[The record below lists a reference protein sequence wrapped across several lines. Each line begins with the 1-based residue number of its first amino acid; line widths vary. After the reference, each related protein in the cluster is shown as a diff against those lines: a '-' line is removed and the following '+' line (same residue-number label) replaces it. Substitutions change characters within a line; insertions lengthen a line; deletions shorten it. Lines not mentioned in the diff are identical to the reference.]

1 MDRRF
6 LTVLGV
12 SLVFALVVS
21 SVFYQMT
28 ARSSNVKKTEASDQK
43 DVVVATRPLGVGW
56 MIKPA
61 DVKLMKVPSDGYP
74 KGAFAKVEDVLDRP
88 VISNVLLDEPILE
101 GRLAAK
107 GSGLGLAPTIPVGMR
122 AVTVRVND
130 VAGVAGFVLPGM
142 KVDVLVTGHPP
153 NGDGTMTTTC
163 LQNML
168 VLSAGQTMTPDSRG
182 QTIQAPTVTLLV
194 DPEQA
199 ETLTLAN
206 SEGRIQLVLRNS
218 SDYELN
224 SRGRTE
230 TLGSAKS
237 SSRLA
242 ASTSTEWAG
251 DEHPCPRHVG
261 GILPGEELQHG
272 GFLTSSTVDEV
283 RADRDQQQRP
293 ENVYAHRGAEH
304 RQNQARVDR
313 MTNERIGPARNELR
327 PLLARHRQ
335 APIAPEVPPRVDR
348 QAEAQQTQRG
358 AAPTEH
364 IGVGITL
371 RLREELSKRSGL
383 QHRDDQ

>member
-21 SVFYQMT
+21 SLLYQMT
-28 ARSSNVKKTEASDQK
+28 ARSSSAKKVEATDQK

-61 DVKLMKVPSDGYP
+61 DVKIDKVPADAFP
-74 KGAFAKVEDVLDRP
+74 KGAFNKVEDVLDRP

-153 NGDGTMTTTC
+153 NGGDGTETSTC

-206 SEGRIQLVLRNS
+206 SEGHIQLVLRNS
-218 SDYELN
+218 SDSTIEKTTGRFVSELY
-224 SRGRTE
+224 
-230 TLGSAKS
+230 GS
-237 SSRLA
+237 
-242 ASTSTEWAG
+242 
-251 DEHPCPRHVG
+251 PREPV
-261 GILPGEELQHG
+261 
-272 GFLTSSTVDEV
+272 
-283 RADRDQQQRP
+283 
-293 ENVYAHRGAEH
+293 
-304 RQNQARVDR
+304 
-313 MTNERIGPARNELR
+313 
-327 PLLARHRQ
+327 
-335 APIAPEVPPRVDR
+335 APV
-348 QAEAQQTQRG
+348 TQE
-358 AAPTEH
+358 AAPRAE
-364 IGVGITL
+364 
-371 RLREELSKRSGL
+371 
-383 QHRDDQ
+383 

>member
-28 ARSSNVKKTEASDQK
+28 ARSGNTKKVEATDQK

-61 DVKLMKVPSDGYP
+61 DVKIEKVPADAFP

-107 GSGLGLAPTIPVGMR
+107 GSGLGLAPTIPVGLR

-153 NGDGTMTTTC
+153 NAEGTMTTTC
-163 LQNML
+163 LQNIL

-182 QTIQAPTVTLLV
+182 ETIQAPTVTLLV

-218 SDYELN
+218 SDQTIEKTSGRFVSELYG
-224 SRGRTE
+224 SQRKPAATKPEAAPRPKKQVEVARAPAPPPDQIIVIRGTART
-230 TLGSAKS
+230 
-237 SSRLA
+237 
-242 ASTSTEWAG
+242 
-251 DEHPCPRHVG
+251 V
-261 GILPGEELQHG
+261 
-272 GFLTSSTVDEV
+272 EV
-283 RADRDQQQRP
+283 
-293 ENVYAHRGAEH
+293 
-304 RQNQARVDR
+304 
-313 MTNERIGPARNELR
+313 MPARTNN
-327 PLLARHRQ
+327 
-335 APIAPEVPPRVDR
+335 
-348 QAEAQQTQRG
+348 
-358 AAPTEH
+358 
-364 IGVGITL
+364 
-371 RLREELSKRSGL
+371 
-383 QHRDDQ
+383 

>member
-28 ARSSNVKKTEASDQK
+28 ARSSSVKKAESTDQK
-43 DVVVATRPLGVGW
+43 DLVVATRPLGVGW

-61 DVKLMKVPSDGYP
+61 DVKIAKVPTEGFP
-74 KGAFAKVEDVLDRP
+74 KGAFNKVEDVLDRP

-130 VAGVAGFVLPGM
+130 VAGIAGFVLPGM

-153 NGDGTMTTTC
+153 NGEGTMTTTC

-168 VLSAGQTMTPDSRG
+168 VLSAGTTMPPDPRG

-218 SDYELN
+218 SDQTIEKTSGRFVSELY
-224 SRGRTE
+224 
-230 TLGSAKS
+230 GSQRKPAAAKV
-237 SSRLA
+237 
-242 ASTSTEWAG
+242 E
-251 DEHPCPRHVG
+251 
-261 GILPGEELQHG
+261 
-272 GFLTSSTVDEV
+272 
-283 RADRDQQQRP
+283 
-293 ENVYAHRGAEH
+293 
-304 RQNQARVDR
+304 
-313 MTNERIGPARNELR
+313 
-327 PLLARHRQ
+327 
-335 APIAPEVPPRVDR
+335 
-348 QAEAQQTQRG
+348 
-358 AAPTEH
+358 AAPRPKPRPVEVAKVAPPPVVAAPPPPPPPDQ
-364 IGVGITL
+364 IITIRGTTRTVEVL
-371 RLREELSKRSGL
+371 PAAG
-383 QHRDDQ
+383 

>member
-28 ARSSNVKKTEASDQK
+28 ARSRNGKRPEQTDQK

-61 DVKLMKVPSDGYP
+61 DVKIEKVPSDAFP

-88 VISNVLLDEPILE
+88 VISNVLLDEPILD

-130 VAGVAGFVLPGM
+130 VAGIAGFVLPGM

-153 NGDGTMTTTC
+153 NGDSTMTTTC

-168 VLSAGQTMTPDSRG
+168 VLSAGTTMTPDPRG
-182 QTIQAPTVTLLV
+182 QTINAPTVTLLV

-218 SDYELN
+218 SDQTIEKTSGRFISELYGATRKPVATKPEAAPRPRRVVEVARV
-224 SRGRTE
+224 SPPPPAPVVAAPALPPPPDQIVVIRGTTRTVE
-230 TLGSAKS
+230 IMPA
-237 SSRLA
+237 
-242 ASTSTEWAG
+242 
-251 DEHPCPRHVG
+251 
-261 GILPGEELQHG
+261 
-272 GFLTSSTVDEV
+272 
-283 RADRDQQQRP
+283 
-293 ENVYAHRGAEH
+293 
-304 RQNQARVDR
+304 RQN
-313 MTNERIGPARNELR
+313 N
-327 PLLARHRQ
+327 
-335 APIAPEVPPRVDR
+335 
-348 QAEAQQTQRG
+348 
-358 AAPTEH
+358 
-364 IGVGITL
+364 
-371 RLREELSKRSGL
+371 
-383 QHRDDQ
+383 

>member
-28 ARSSNVKKTEASDQK
+28 ARSGSKKDPVSTDQK
-43 DVVVATRPLGVGW
+43 DLVVATRPLGVGW

-61 DVKLMKVPSDGYP
+61 DVKIAKVPTEGFP
-74 KGAFAKVEDVLDRP
+74 KGAFNKVEDVLDRP
-88 VISNVLLDEPILE
+88 VISNVLLDEPVLE

-130 VAGVAGFVLPGM
+130 VAGIAGFVLPGM

-153 NGDGTMTTTC
+153 NGEGTMTTTC

-168 VLSAGQTMTPDSRG
+168 VLSAGTTMTPDPRG

-218 SDYELN
+218 SDQTIEKTSGRFVSELYG
-224 SRGRTE
+224 SQRKPAATKVEAAPRPKPRPVEVAKVAPPPVVVAPPPPPPPDQIITIRGTTRTVE
-230 TLGSAKS
+230 
-237 SSRLA
+237 
-242 ASTSTEWAG
+242 
-251 DEHPCPRHVG
+251 V
-261 GILPGEELQHG
+261 LP
-272 GFLTSSTVDEV
+272 
-283 RADRDQQQRP
+283 
-293 ENVYAHRGAEH
+293 
-304 RQNQARVDR
+304 ARV
-313 MTNERIGPARNELR
+313 NN
-327 PLLARHRQ
+327 
-335 APIAPEVPPRVDR
+335 
-348 QAEAQQTQRG
+348 
-358 AAPTEH
+358 
-364 IGVGITL
+364 
-371 RLREELSKRSGL
+371 
-383 QHRDDQ
+383 